1 MFPPFPGCSWFVKN
15 REMLSSNDWY
25 FSPHD
30 QDRASSTKAPTP
42 KICKRAFFL
51 LLGLQMWAREMPRMK
66 NKRKAKIKP
75 PKCLFWDKSM
85 LLNTSCKDLCTK
97 TTSQGAEQCP
107 RLQCCEA
114 GLGRRSWAGPRR
126 QDQALPAAT
135 LQGTLAPWRLGA
147 PRISHTPDP
156 QPGNLHGHSWCPPSP
171 LFLAVPLLYRAPSAH
186 PTHLSPTN
194 SNSSAV
200 FRYHLRLWQNMTD
213 PRHHHP
219 PNSNP
224 SVHLYHSYS
233 MMCCNF
239 CVLAFLL
246 SCT

>member
-1 MFPPFPGCSWFVKN
+1 
-15 REMLSSNDWY
+15 MLSPMTGTSVHMTRTSIINKR
-25 FSPHD
+25 P
-30 QDRASSTKAPTP
+30 PPP

-66 NKRKAKIKP
+66 NKEKAKIKP

-114 GLGRRSWAGPRR
+114 GLGRRSWAGPRK
-126 QDQALPAAT
+126 QDQALPAAA

-147 PRISHTPDP
+147 QDFSHSRP
-156 QPGNLHGHSWCPPSP
+156 HSLATCMDTRGAP
-171 LFLAVPLLYRAPSAH
+171 LATIPASVPLLYRAPSAH

-200 FRYHLRLWQNMTD
+200 FRYHLRWQTMTD
-213 PRHHHP
+213 PTTTTP
-219 PNSNP
+219 QTP
-224 SVHLYHSYS
+224 
-233 MMCCNF
+233 
-239 CVLAFLL
+239 
-246 SCT
+246 